1 MSWYRKSAE
10 QGYADAQCVLGF
22 LYINGQQGVPQDYA
36 EALKWLRKRL
46 AGTSLTPPP
55 PGASLRPSTL
65 RRRSQSQAMNV
76 DPIIPQSQSS
86 FCSACIPF
94 PRLGQELQR
103 NLPTRH
109 FPASTGEYYC

>member
-65 RRRSQSQAMNV
+65 RRRSHSQAMNV

-86 FCSACIPF
+86 FCPAGLRF
-94 PRLGQELQR
+94 PRWRQEFQR
-103 NLPTRH
+103 NQPALH
-109 FPASTGEYYC
+109 FAASTGE